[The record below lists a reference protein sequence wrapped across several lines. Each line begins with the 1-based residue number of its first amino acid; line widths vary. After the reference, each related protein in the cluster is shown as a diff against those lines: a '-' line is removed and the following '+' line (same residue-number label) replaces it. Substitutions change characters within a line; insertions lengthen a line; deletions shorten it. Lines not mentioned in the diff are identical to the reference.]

1 MSKIGL
7 GTAQLSKKMTTSL
20 LDGNRKQQ
28 HLPQGKSFFTK
39 EWEIVLW
46 LYYCSYHSYTV
57 SFVPSSFKRSLLTY

>member
-39 EWEIVLW
+39 E
-46 LYYCSYHSYTV
+46 
-57 SFVPSSFKRSLLTY
+57 